1 MMTPWCLTHRSP
13 TQGRYLAPRWT
24 TLQSHRTFRLS
35 PFTRQIE
42 RGCASAAVVPVSR
55 KWRISRRVRW
65 TAPRSRIAPLPWGG
79 ISSFGPTYLQKKKMF
94 QKSLPRYGLQRS
106 CKFSSTEKFS
116 FYYPL
121 QACAPPLPQK
131 DLSQIVADL
140 ARDFFILVEIPVDTK
155 APKGTSRFVSTLS
168 GKFRRYMCLNSGHPP
183 V

>member
-79 ISSFGPTYLQKKKMF
+79 ISSFGPTYLQKKKKCSKSPCPVMAF
-94 QKSLPRYGLQRS
+94 NEVANFPAPKSSASTIHSRPVRRPCLKKISAKSLP
-106 CKFSSTEKFS
+106 
-116 FYYPL
+116 
-121 QACAPPLPQK
+121 
-131 DLSQIVADL
+131 I
-140 ARDFFILVEIPVDTK
+140 
-155 APKGTSRFVSTLS
+155 
-168 GKFRRYMCLNSGHPP
+168 
-183 V
+183 

>member
-79 ISSFGPTYLQKKKMF
+79 ISSFGPTYLQKKKKNVPKVPAPLWPSTKLQIF
-94 QKSLPRYGLQRS
+94 QHRKVQLLLSTPGLCAALASKRS
-106 CKFSSTEKFS
+106 QPNRCRFSPGF
-116 FYYPL
+116 FY
-121 QACAPPLPQK
+121 
-131 DLSQIVADL
+131 SS
-140 ARDFFILVEIPVDTK
+140 RN
-155 APKGTSRFVSTLS
+155 TS
-168 GKFRRYMCLNSGHPP
+168 
-183 V
+183 